1 MKGYYTPTSYMG
13 YIPRFKMY
21 LPFATEEEYIEFYK
35 EEEMKELKKKE
46 R

>member
-1 MKGYYTPTSYMG
+1 MKGYYTRTAYMG
-13 YIPRFKMY
+13 YIPRFKQY

-35 EEEMKELKKKE
+35 EEEKKELKKKE